1 MGWKYFRMVNLFER
15 SNENKLWIKNKVKEK
30 RKEEII
36 MTERMKEIVAE
47 ALNVEIETLK
57 EDTSFKEDLGADSL
71 DLFELVMA
79 FEEEFGVEIPS
90 EDLEKINPSKLSPRL
105 LPDYYE
111 CYRHLYNELGEYI
124 QNNIDIDSIEIKNT
138 IEKRGMGNKRDS
150 FVRLNIRGVVSHKIS
165 TFQLL
170 VAGDTIVNFEDIN
183 IQAFERVGGK
193 QKKLCAR
200 IADNGQDSLLKQVVV
215 SYGKVKSPGSI
226 VDLMIEWCWPNMLN
240 ITDCD
245 YTTLPNFLAG
255 TVKHLKM
262 SLECKED
269 IGFKSASI
277 YKYKVGMDKA
287 QLILDVDMS
296 EITDTI
302 SYEEDNPLMNST
314 YILYYEVAR

>member
-1 MGWKYFRMVNLFER
+1 MNWG
-15 SNENKLWIKNKVKEK
+15 
-30 RKEEII
+30 
-36 MTERMKEIVAE
+36 
-47 ALNVEIETLK
+47 
-57 EDTSFKEDLGADSL
+57 
-71 DLFELVMA
+71 
-79 FEEEFGVEIPS
+79 
-90 EDLEKINPSKLSPRL
+90 
-105 LPDYYE
+105 
-111 CYRHLYNELGEYI
+111 
-124 QNNIDIDSIEIKNT
+124 NNIDIDSIEIKNT

-240 ITDCD
+240 VTDCD

-302 SYEEDNPLMNST
+302 SYEDDNPLMNST

>member
-1 MGWKYFRMVNLFER
+1 MENRLYLYNLGIKTFGGFATLGGVIQALQLFTQPDLDIKSILLSFPAWVVYVFVCLTIIFAMLRER
-15 SNENKLWIKNKVKEK
+15 YKSMSQRVEV
-30 RKEEII
+30 
-36 MTERMKEIVAE
+36 
-47 ALNVEIETLK
+47 LNVKLNEQDAMIRSLQEMMK
-57 EDTSFKEDLGADSL
+57 IVPFKGRFFLTTE
-71 DLFELVMA
+71 
-79 FEEEFGVEIPS
+79 
-90 EDLEKINPSKLSPRL
+90 
-105 LPDYYE
+105 Y
-111 CYRHLYNELGEYI
+111 LYNELGEYI

-277 YKYKVGMDKA
+277 YKYKVGP
-287 QLILDVDMS
+287 VDFG
-296 EITDTI
+296 
-302 SYEEDNPLMNST
+302 
-314 YILYYEVAR
+314 R

>member
-1 MGWKYFRMVNLFER
+1 M
-15 SNENKLWIKNKVKEK
+15 
-30 RKEEII
+30 
-36 MTERMKEIVAE
+36 
-47 ALNVEIETLK
+47 
-57 EDTSFKEDLGADSL
+57 
-71 DLFELVMA
+71 
-79 FEEEFGVEIPS
+79 
-90 EDLEKINPSKLSPRL
+90 
-105 LPDYYE
+105 
-111 CYRHLYNELGEYI
+111 
-124 QNNIDIDSIEIKNT
+124 
-138 IEKRGMGNKRDS
+138 
-150 FVRLNIRGVVSHKIS
+150 
-165 TFQLL
+165 
-170 VAGDTIVNFEDIN
+170 AGDTIVNFEDIN

-200 IADNGQDSLLKQVVV
+200 IADNGQDSFVEAGCCFLWQ
-215 SYGKVKSPGSI
+215 SKSPGSI

-277 YKYKVGMDKA
+277 YKYKVGMDMA

-302 SYEEDNPLMNST
+302 S
-314 YILYYEVAR
+314 

>member
-1 MGWKYFRMVNLFER
+1 MRFLRFLPKSGYFLHPSGAGGLRFGAKQVTIQT
-15 SNENKLWIKNKVKEK
+15 ENRFALWNATK
-30 RKEEII
+30 
-36 MTERMKEIVAE
+36 
-47 ALNVEIETLK
+47 
-57 EDTSFKEDLGADSL
+57 
-71 DLFELVMA
+71 
-79 FEEEFGVEIPS
+79 
-90 EDLEKINPSKLSPRL
+90 
-105 LPDYYE
+105 
-111 CYRHLYNELGEYI
+111 
-124 QNNIDIDSIEIKNT
+124 
-138 IEKRGMGNKRDS
+138 KRGCSCGKQQR
-150 FVRLNIRGVVSHKIS
+150 RR
-165 TFQLL
+165 
-170 VAGDTIVNFEDIN
+170 A
-183 IQAFERVGGK
+183 ERVGGK

-240 ITDCD
+240 VTDCD

>member
-1 MGWKYFRMVNLFER
+1 MENRLYLYNLGIKTFGGFATLGGVIQALQLFTQPDLDIKSILLSFPAWVVYVFVCLTIIFAMLRER
-15 SNENKLWIKNKVKEK
+15 YKSMSQRVEV
-30 RKEEII
+30 
-36 MTERMKEIVAE
+36 
-47 ALNVEIETLK
+47 LNVKLNEQDAMIRSLQEMMK
-57 EDTSFKEDLGADSL
+57 IVPFKGRFFLTTE
-71 DLFELVMA
+71 
-79 FEEEFGVEIPS
+79 
-90 EDLEKINPSKLSPRL
+90 
-105 LPDYYE
+105 Y
-111 CYRHLYNELGEYI
+111 LYNELGEYI

-150 FVRLNIRGVVSHKIS
+150 FVRLNIRG
-165 TFQLL
+165 
-170 VAGDTIVNFEDIN
+170 
-183 IQAFERVGGK
+183 
-193 QKKLCAR
+193 
-200 IADNGQDSLLKQVVV
+200 VV

>member
-1 MGWKYFRMVNLFER
+1 M
-15 SNENKLWIKNKVKEK
+15 
-30 RKEEII
+30 
-36 MTERMKEIVAE
+36 
-47 ALNVEIETLK
+47 
-57 EDTSFKEDLGADSL
+57 
-71 DLFELVMA
+71 
-79 FEEEFGVEIPS
+79 
-90 EDLEKINPSKLSPRL
+90 
-105 LPDYYE
+105 
-111 CYRHLYNELGEYI
+111 
-124 QNNIDIDSIEIKNT
+124 
-138 IEKRGMGNKRDS
+138 
-150 FVRLNIRGVVSHKIS
+150 
-165 TFQLL
+165 
-170 VAGDTIVNFEDIN
+170 AGDTIVNFEDIN

-240 ITDCD
+240 VTDCD

-269 IGFKSASI
+269 IDFKSASI

>member
-1 MGWKYFRMVNLFER
+1 MAGVTGIFER
-15 SNENKLWIKNKVKEK
+15 I
-30 RKEEII
+30 
-36 MTERMKEIVAE
+36 
-47 ALNVEIETLK
+47 
-57 EDTSFKEDLGADSL
+57 SFLLQKSL
-71 DLFELVMA
+71 FV
-79 FEEEFGVEIPS
+79 FHGHRF
-90 EDLEKINPSKLSPRL
+90 
-105 LPDYYE
+105 
-111 CYRHLYNELGEYI
+111 
-124 QNNIDIDSIEIKNT
+124 
-138 IEKRGMGNKRDS
+138 S
-150 FVRLNIRGVVSHKIS
+150 FCGI
-165 TFQLL
+165 
-170 VAGDTIVNFEDIN
+170 
-183 IQAFERVGGK
+183 
-193 QKKLCAR
+193 
-200 IADNGQDSLLKQVVV
+200 
-215 SYGKVKSPGSI
+215 Y
-226 VDLMIEWCWPNMLN
+226 

>member
-1 MGWKYFRMVNLFER
+1 
-15 SNENKLWIKNKVKEK
+15 
-30 RKEEII
+30 
-36 MTERMKEIVAE
+36 
-47 ALNVEIETLK
+47 
-57 EDTSFKEDLGADSL
+57 
-71 DLFELVMA
+71 
-79 FEEEFGVEIPS
+79 
-90 EDLEKINPSKLSPRL
+90 
-105 LPDYYE
+105 
-111 CYRHLYNELGEYI
+111 
-124 QNNIDIDSIEIKNT
+124 
-138 IEKRGMGNKRDS
+138 MGNKRDS

-165 TFQLL
+165 TFHLL

-240 ITDCD
+240 VTDCD

-269 IGFKSASI
+269 IDFKSASI
-277 YKYKVGMDKA
+277 YKYKVGMDK
-287 QLILDVDMS
+287 DVDFSASLLKVTGKRNKQRLIPFGDELKETMLEYVDIRNEMIS
-296 EITDTI
+296 GRSDAFFVRENGERLYKNLVYNLVKRNLSKVVTLKKRSPHVLRHTFATTMLNNDAELGAVKELLGHSSLATTEIYTHTTF
-302 SYEEDNPLMNST
+302 EELKKVYKQAHPR
-314 YILYYEVAR
+314 A